1 MTATKKSATTLN
13 ANYFKSLVTTR
24 ASMRMLVLGIAGF
37 ALAGIDYLLHSLTV
51 IYYGVTPPQDVISI
65 ISLVCLVF
73 MAISF
78 LIYSIAP
85 LRHFFYRH
93 QRFSSLWQLSFVF
106 LFYLTLVILSAILF
120 LAEKNMLDIYGS
132 RWSLLSLIGG
142 SLLYFSC
149 LAYNVFWL
157 RKELTKGMSQE
168 RTQKNF
174 LAASSVSSPGT
185 LLLIFGVTMLAPIL
199 IKESLVAGL
208 GLSCF
213 ILFTVVFSRL
223 HVEYGYAA
231 ILKWQSQDYWG
242 EYLPTPKE
250 EINFKPI
257 RTFIRIALEVLLFLA
272 VIIFGGEMVEQGIMP
287 ALLGRGLVIGF
298 IIYWLVRILLWGIK
312 KNNRKER

>member
-24 ASMRMLVLGIAGF
+24 ASMGMLVLGIAGF
-37 ALAGIDYLLHSLTV
+37 ALAGIGYLLHSMTV

-78 LIYSIAP
+78 LIYPIAP

-93 QRFSSLWQLSFVF
+93 QRFSSLWQLIFVF
-106 LFYLTLVILSAILF
+106 LLYLTLVILSAILF

-132 RWSLLSLIGG
+132 RWSLPSLVGG
-142 SLLYFSC
+142 SLLYVAC
-149 LAYNVFWL
+149 LVYNVFWL
-157 RKELTKGMSQE
+157 QKELAKGMSQE
-168 RTQKNF
+168 CTQKN
-174 LAASSVSSPGT
+174 LRAASSVSSPGT

-213 ILFTVVFSRL
+213 ILFTVVFL
-223 HVEYGYAA
+223 
-231 ILKWQSQDYWG
+231 D
-242 EYLPTPKE
+242 
-250 EINFKPI
+250 F
-257 RTFIRIALEVLLFLA
+257 
-272 VIIFGGEMVEQGIMP
+272 M
-287 ALLGRGLVIGF
+287 
-298 IIYWLVRILLWGIK
+298 
-312 KNNRKER
+312 